1 MSRKAAFIDRD
12 GTLIYDRHYLADP
25 EQVELL
31 PGAAEGLRLLRRLGY
46 ALVVVTNQSGI
57 ARGRITQDEYDQVA
71 ARLDAILEAHDAA
84 VDLTLYCPH
93 HPDFT
98 EPCECRKPGLGMYR
112 KAAAQLDL
120 DLARSLYIG
129 DKLADVQPAVALGGA
144 GWLVRTGYGAS
155 VEHDPGLP
163 AKTRCADDLA
173 DVATQVS
180 RQSAAT
186 NAPEELDAGG
196 AGS

>member
-57 ARGRITQDEYDQVA
+57 ARGRITQEEYDQVA

-93 HPDFT
+93 HPEFT
-98 EPCECRKPGLGMYR
+98 APCDCRKPGLGMYR
-112 KAAAQLDL
+112 RAAAQLDL
-120 DLARSLYIG
+120 DLAHSLYIG

-155 VEHDPGLP
+155 VERDPDLP
-163 AKTRCADDLA
+163 QQTRCADDLA
-173 DVATQVS
+173 DVARRVS
-180 RQSAAT
+180 QLADAT
-186 NAPEELDAGG
+186 NTPEELDAGG

>member
-31 PGAAEGLRLLRRLGY
+31 PRTAEGLRLLRRLGY
-46 ALVVVTNQSGI
+46 TLVVVTNQSGI
-57 ARGRITQDEYDQVA
+57 ARGRITQEEYDEVA

-98 EPCECRKPGLGMYR
+98 APCDCRKPGLGMYR
-112 KAAAQLDL
+112 WAAAQLDL
-120 DLARSLYIG
+120 DLAHSLYIG
-129 DKLADVQPAVALGGA
+129 DKLADVRPAVALGGD

-155 VEHDPGLP
+155 IEHDPDLP
-163 AKTRCADDLA
+163 GTTRCADDLA
-173 DVATQVS
+173 DVANQVS
-180 RQSAAT
+180 RRSAAT
-186 NAPEELDAGG
+186 NAPQELDADG